1 MRVRAGAEADVLLAG
16 AGRDAGAARVQ
27 RRPLLDVRALL
38 ERVAVRRESALFVAH
53 SRTTVAAAAAAHE
66 SDALRAAVGA
76 RLRAGQLRLLH

>member
-1 MRVRAGAEADVLLAG
+1 MRDRAGAEADVLLAG
-16 AGRDAGAARVQ
+16 SGRDAGAARVQ

-53 SRTTVAAAAAAHE
+53 SRTTVAAAAAHE